1 MKRRCIECQSV
12 QLWIRGP
19 AVILTLVLTWISGC
33 SPADQQASVVSP
45 DGKLRAQIEWSEG
58 QLFYTLSLE
67 ERVLVERSELSI
79 LDDTPYRV
87 VDTRRD
93 SVRRNWKP
101 VWGHFSTIQDNFE
114 ELTVQLE
121 ARDLELSLICRVF
134 DDGVGFRFSFP
145 PQSPL
150 QGKTLYYRVEYNLD
164 ADYPLYHPRGP
175 IAPVGPFP
183 VSKFNPDDRGPSI
196 PALARLGKDL
206 PSALI
211 PAVVELDRDLY
222 LTMLESDLY
231 SAVQQAET
239 GTMELARGSRQPG
252 LLSTNP
258 ATVKGSEYST
268 PWRVF
273 LIGKQP
279 GDMILN
285 PVPLNLAAESKLE
298 DASWVKP
305 GKAMWDWMSREYE
318 TDGFTYGI
326 DTASYKRLI
335 DFGSRNN
342 IRYLLLDWYWY
353 TIKEGEFEVAPDVD
367 IEEVISYGRERGV
380 QLLLYWDEW
389 RGGTLP
395 MEQVF
400 RLYSDLGAAGV
411 KYGFKGND
419 AAFTAEA
426 ITRAAEHRLLIDFH
440 DKVTPMIGVHRTLP
454 NAITREYGHA
464 QQDAGR
470 VSSPGDFVQTALIN
484 MITGPV
490 DLNYGFYALNTD
502 PETSTRRAW
511 ILVVDSTVAAENAK
525 VLICFNGLVV
535 LPEPPEEFQKKIDF
549 FEFIARMPQ
558 EGWDET
564 RILKSEMT
572 RYLSMARRAGEE
584 WFVGSV
590 VDEEGEALELTLD
603 FLEPDREYNV
613 TYYEDA
619 RDSHYVRNKEAYR
632 VRTGMVEAG
641 DVVRARMAPGG
652 GHTMWIRPR

>member
-1 MKRRCIECQSV
+1 MKRQSIQV
-12 QLWIRGP
+12 WRLNQAL
-19 AVILTLVLTWISGC
+19 ILALLLAWFSGC
-33 SPADQQASVVSP
+33 SPANNQASVVSP
-45 DGKLRAQIEWSEG
+45 DGKLEARVEWSEG
-58 QLFYTLSLE
+58 RLFYALFLE
-67 ERVLVERSELSI
+67 EKILVERSAISI
-79 LDDTPYRV
+79 LDDAPYRV
-87 VDTRRD
+87 IGQRRD
-93 SVRRNWKP
+93 SVRRSWKP
-101 VWGHFSTIQDNFE
+101 VWGHFSSIQDYFN
-114 ELTVQLE
+114 ELIVELE
-121 ARDLELSLICRVF
+121 AEGLRLSLVCRVF

-145 PQSPL
+145 AQSPL
-150 QGKTLYYRVEYNLD
+150 QGKTVYYRIEYNLD

-175 IAPVGPFP
+175 VAPVGPLP
-183 VSKFNPDDRGPSI
+183 VSEFNPDDRGPSI
-196 PALARLGKDL
+196 PALARMG
-206 PSALI
+206 
-211 PAVVELDRDLY
+211 RDL
-222 LTMLESDLY
+222 TILESDLY

-239 GTMELARGSRQPG
+239 GTMELARGRRQPG
-252 LLSTNP
+252 LLSMNP
-258 ATVKGSEYST
+258 AKVRGTEYST

-273 LIGKQP
+273 LIGKQA

-298 DASWVKP
+298 DPSWIKP

-318 TDGFTYGI
+318 TDDGFTYGI
-326 DTASYKRLI
+326 DTASYERLI

-353 TIKEGEFEVAPDVD
+353 AIKEGKFEVAPDVD

-426 ITRAAEHRLLIDFH
+426 ITRAAEHKLLIGFH
-440 DKVTPMIGVHRTLP
+440 DKVTPMIGVHRTFP

-464 QQDAGR
+464 QQDSGR

-502 PETSTRRAW
+502 PETSTRKAW

-525 VLICFNGLVV
+525 VLICFNGLVI
-535 LPEPPEEFQKKIDF
+535 LPEPPEELQKKIDF

-564 RILKSEMT
+564 RILKSEMD
-572 RYLSMARRAGEE
+572 RYLSMARRAGKE

-590 VDEEGEALELTLD
+590 VDEEGETLELTLD
-603 FLEPDREYNV
+603 FLEPDRDYDV

-619 RDSHYVRNKEAYR
+619 EDSHFERNKEAYR
-632 VRTGMVEAG
+632 IRRGRVESG
-641 DVVRARMAPGG
+641 DIVRARMAPGG
-652 GHTMWIRPR
+652 GHSMWIRPR

>member
-1 MKRRCIECQSV
+1 MKRRWLNRQPI
-12 QLWIRGP
+12 QL
-19 AVILTLVLTWISGC
+19 ILTLLLAGFSFC
-33 SPADQQASVVSP
+33 SSAERRGAGSVASP
-45 DGKLRAQIEWSEG
+45 DGKLKANLEWSEG
-58 QLFYTLSLE
+58 RLFYALSLE
-67 ERVLVERSELSI
+67 TRVLVERSEISI
-79 LDDTPYRV
+79 LDDAAYRV
-87 VDTRRD
+87 VGTRRD
-93 SVRRNWKP
+93 SVRRTWKP
-101 VWGHFSTIQDNFE
+101 VWGHFSTIQDNFNE
-114 ELTVQLE
+114 FALELE
-121 ARDLELSLICRVF
+121 AGDLELSLVCRVF

-145 PQSPL
+145 EQSRLP
-150 QGKTLYYRVEYNLD
+150 GRTVRYRIEYNLD

-183 VSKFNPDDRGPSI
+183 VSEFNPDERGPSI

-211 PAVVELDRDLY
+211 PADVELGSNLY
-222 LTMLESDLY
+222 LAILESDLY

-239 GTMELARGSRQPG
+239 GTMELARGRRQPG

-258 ATVKGSEYST
+258 ATVKGTEYST

-298 DASWVKP
+298 DTSWIKP
-305 GKAMWDWMSREYE
+305 GKAMWDWMSRGYE

-326 DTASYKRLI
+326 DTASYQRLI

-353 TIKEGEFEVAPDVD
+353 LVREREFEVSPDVD
-367 IEEVISYGRERGV
+367 IEEIISYGRERGV

-389 RGGTLP
+389 RGGSLP

-411 KYGFKGND
+411 KYGFRGND
-419 AAFTAEA
+419 AAFTARA
-426 ITRAAEHRLLIDFH
+426 ITRAAEHRLLINFH
-440 DKVTPMIGVHRTLP
+440 DKPTTMIGVHRTLP
-454 NAITREYGHA
+454 NAITREYDHA

-470 VSSPGDFVQTALIN
+470 VSSPRDFVQTAIIN

-502 PETSTRRAW
+502 PEASSRKAW
-511 ILVVDSTVAAENAK
+511 ILVVDSTVAAENSK
-525 VLICFNGLVV
+525 VLICFNGLVI
-535 LPEPPEEFQKKIDF
+535 LPEPPEEFEKKIDL

-564 RILKSEMT
+564 RVLKSAMT

-590 VDEEGEALELTLD
+590 VDEKGETLELVLD
-603 FLEPDREYNV
+603 FLEPGREYDV

-619 RDSHYVRNKEAYR
+619 EDSHYTRNKEAYR
-632 VRTGMVEAG
+632 IRTGKAHRG

-652 GHTMWIRPR
+652 GHSMWIRPR

>member
-1 MKRRCIECQSV
+1 MNCPSIP
-12 QLWIRGP
+12 GP
-19 AVILTLVLTWISGC
+19 AVILVLLLACFPGC
-33 SPADQQASVVSP
+33 SPAGQQARVVSP
-45 DGKLRAQIEWSEG
+45 DGKLQVRIEWSDG
-58 QLFYTLSLE
+58 RLIYALSLG
-67 ERVLVERSELSI
+67 ERVLVEPSEISI
-79 LDDTPYRV
+79 LEDVPYRV

-93 SVRRNWKP
+93 SVRRSWKP
-101 VWGHFSTIQDNFE
+101 VWGHFSTIHDHFE
-114 ELTVQLE
+114 ELTVELE
-121 ARDLELSLICRVF
+121 AGDLQLSLICRVF

-145 PQSPL
+145 AQSPL
-150 QGKTLYYRVEYNLD
+150 QEKTVHYRIEYNLD
-164 ADYPLYHPRGP
+164 DDYPLYHPRGP

-183 VSKFNPDDRGPSI
+183 VSQFNPEDRGPSI

-206 PSALI
+206 PSPLI

-231 SAVQQAET
+231 SSVQQAET
-239 GTMELARGSRQPG
+239 GTMELARGRSQPG
-252 LLSTNP
+252 LLSINP
-258 ATVKGSEYST
+258 ARVKGTEYST

-285 PVPLNLAAESKLE
+285 PVPLNLAAELKLE

-318 TDGFTYGI
+318 TDNGFTYGI

-335 DFGSRNN
+335 DFGSGNN

-353 TIKEGEFEVAPDVD
+353 TIQDGEFAVAPAVD

-400 RLYSDLGAAGV
+400 RLYSNLGAAGL

-426 ITRAAEHRLLIDFH
+426 ITLAAKHKLLIDFH

-490 DLNYGFYALNTD
+490 DLNYGFYALNTHPD
-502 PETSTRRAW
+502 TSPRRAW

-564 RILKSEMT
+564 RILKSEMA

-590 VDEEGEALELTLD
+590 VDEEGETLELALD
-603 FLEPDREYNV
+603 FLEPDREYDV

-619 RDSHYVRNKEAYR
+619 EDSHFERNKEAYR
-632 VRTGMVEAG
+632 IRTGIVGSG
-641 DVVRARMAPGG
+641 DVVPARMAPGG
-652 GHTMWIRPR
+652 GHSMWIRPR

>member
-1 MKRRCIECQSV
+1 MNRQAT
-12 QLWIRGP
+12 QLSQVP
-19 AVILTLVLTWISGC
+19 AAILTLVCLAFPSC
-33 SPADQQASVVSP
+33 SSAQRPGGGSVSSP
-45 DGKLRAQIEWSEG
+45 DGKLKAEVKWSEG
-58 QLFYTLSLE
+58 GLFYALSLE
-67 ERVLVERSELSI
+67 GRVLVDRSAISI

-87 VDTRRD
+87 IDKKTD
-93 SVRRNWKP
+93 SVRRSWKP
-101 VWGHFSTIQDNFE
+101 ACGHFSTIDDHFE
-114 ELTVQLE
+114 ELTVELE
-121 ARDLELSLICRVF
+121 AGDLKLSLICRVF
-134 DDGVGFRFSFP
+134 DDGVSFRFSFP
-145 PQSPL
+145 EQSRL
-150 QGKTLYYRVEYNLD
+150 QGKRVHYSSEYNLD
-164 ADYPLYHPRGP
+164 ADYPLYHPAGP
-175 IAPVGPFP
+175 IAPVGPIP
-183 VSKFNPDDRGPSI
+183 VSEFNPDDRGPSI

-211 PAVVELDRDLY
+211 PAVVELDSDLY
-222 LTMLESDLY
+222 LAILESDLY
-231 SAVQQAET
+231 SAVRQAET
-239 GTMELARGSRQPG
+239 GTMELARGRRQPG
-252 LLSTNP
+252 LLSMHP
-258 ATVKGSEYST
+258 ATVKGTDYAT

-285 PVPLNLAAESKLE
+285 PVPLNLAAESKLD

-305 GKAMWDWMSREYE
+305 GKAMWDWMSRDYE
-318 TDGFTYGI
+318 ADGFTYGI
-326 DTASYKRLI
+326 DTASYERLI
-335 DFGSRNN
+335 DFGSSNN

-367 IEEVISYGRERGV
+367 IEQVISYGRERGV

-400 RLYSDLGAAGV
+400 RHYSDLGAAGV

-426 ITRAAEHRLLIDFH
+426 ITRAAEQRLLINFH
-440 DKVTPMIGVHRTLP
+440 DKPTPMIGVHRTLP

-490 DLNYGFYALNTD
+490 DFNYGFYALNTH
-502 PETSTRRAW
+502 PETSTRKAW

-525 VLICFNGLVV
+525 VLICFNGLVI

-572 RYLSMARRAGEE
+572 RYLGMARRAAEE

-590 VDEEGEALELTLD
+590 VDEEGETLELVLD
-603 FLEPDREYNV
+603 FLEPDREYELL
-613 TYYEDA
+613 TMKTHKTPTTCATRRLTGFA
-619 RDSHYVRNKEAYR
+619 RELCD
-632 VRTGMVEAG
+632 TGML
-641 DVVRARMAPGG
+641 
-652 GHTMWIRPR
+652 

>member
-1 MKRRCIECQSV
+1 MI
-12 QLWIRGP
+12 
-19 AVILTLVLTWISGC
+19 
-33 SPADQQASVVSP
+33 
-45 DGKLRAQIEWSEG
+45 
-58 QLFYTLSLE
+58 
-67 ERVLVERSELSI
+67 
-79 LDDTPYRV
+79 
-87 VDTRRD
+87 
-93 SVRRNWKP
+93 
-101 VWGHFSTIQDNFE
+101 
-114 ELTVQLE
+114 
-121 ARDLELSLICRVF
+121 
-134 DDGVGFRFSFP
+134 
-145 PQSPL
+145 
-150 QGKTLYYRVEYNLD
+150 EYNLD

-183 VSKFNPDDRGPSI
+183 VSEFNPDDRGPSI

-211 PAVVELDRDLY
+211 PAVVELGSDLY

-231 SAVQQAET
+231 SAVQQAQT
-239 GTMELARGSRQPG
+239 GTMELARGRRQPG
-252 LLSTNP
+252 LLSMNP
-258 ATVKGSEYST
+258 ATVKGTEYCT
-268 PWRVF
+268 PRRVF

-298 DASWVKP
+298 DVSWVKP

-367 IEEVISYGRERGV
+367 IEEVISYGREWGV

-426 ITRAAEHRLLIDFH
+426 ITRAAEHKLLIDFH

-454 NAITREYGHA
+454 NAITSEYGHA

-590 VDEEGEALELTLD
+590 VDEEGETLELALD
-603 FLEPDREYNV
+603 FLEPDREYEV

-619 RDSHYVRNKEAYR
+619 QDSHYLRNKEPYR
-632 VRTGMVEAG
+632 IRTGMVKNGE
-641 DVVRARMAPGG
+641 VVRARMAPGG
-652 GHTMWIRPR
+652 GHSMWIRPR

>member
-1 MKRRCIECQSV
+1 MKRRWFKRRSV
-12 QLWIRGP
+12 QLWSLSP
-19 AVILTLVLTWISGC
+19 VVILALLLAWLSGC

-45 DGKLRAQIEWSEG
+45 DGKLQARIEWREG
-58 QLFYTLSLE
+58 RLFYALALG
-67 ERVLVERSELSI
+67 ERVLVERSEISI
-79 LDDTPYRV
+79 LDDALYRV
-87 VDTRRD
+87 VDTCRD
-93 SVRRNWKP
+93 MVRRSWKP
-101 VWGHFSTIQDNFE
+101 VWGHFSTIQDHFN
-114 ELTVQLE
+114 ELT
-121 ARDLELSLICRVF
+121 LELEVEDLQLSLVCRVF

-145 PQSPL
+145 AQSPL
-150 QGKTLYYRVEYNLD
+150 QGKTVYYRIEYNLD
-164 ADYPLYHPRGP
+164 VDYPLYHPRGP

-183 VSKFNPDDRGPSI
+183 VSEFNPDDRGPSI
-196 PALARLGKDL
+196 PALARVGKDL
-206 PSALI
+206 PSSLI

-222 LTMLESDLY
+222 LAILESDLY
-231 SAVQQAET
+231 SAVQQAKT
-239 GTMELARGSRQPG
+239 GTMELFRGRHQPG
-252 LLSTNP
+252 LLSVNP
-258 ATVKGSEYST
+258 AQVRGTEYST
-268 PWRVF
+268 PWRVV
-273 LIGKQP
+273 LIGKQA

-298 DASWVKP
+298 DPSWIKP

-318 TDGFTYGI
+318 TEDGFTYGV

-353 TIKEGEFEVAPDVD
+353 TIEEGEFEVD

-380 QLLLYWDEW
+380 ELLLYWDEW

-426 ITRAAEHRLLIDFH
+426 ITRAAEHKLLIDFH

-484 MITGPV
+484 MITGPL
-490 DLNYGFYALNTD
+490 DLNYGFYALNTH
-502 PETSTRRAW
+502 PETSTRKAW
-511 ILVVDSTVAAENAK
+511 ILVVDSTLAAENAK

-535 LPEPPEEFQKKIDF
+535 LPEPPEEFKKKIDF

-590 VDEEGEALELTLD
+590 VDEEGETLELTLD
-603 FLEPDREYNV
+603 FLEQDREYDV

-619 RDSHYVRNKEAYR
+619 EDSHFERNTEAYR
-632 VRTGMVEAG
+632 IRRGRVESG
-641 DVVRARMAPGG
+641 DIVRARMAPGG
-652 GHTMWIRPR
+652 GHSMWIRPR

>member
-1 MKRRCIECQSV
+1 MKRRCTNRQSL
-12 QLWIRGP
+12 QLSSQVP
-19 AVILTLVLTWISGC
+19 AVILTLLLGGLSAC
-33 SPADQQASVVSP
+33 SPADQQANVVSP
-45 DGKLRAQIEWSEG
+45 DGKLRAGIEWGEG
-58 QLFYTLSLE
+58 RLFYALSLAD
-67 ERVLVERSELSI
+67 RVLVERSGISI
-79 LDDTPYRV
+79 LDDAHYRV

-93 SVRRNWKP
+93 SVRRSWKP
-101 VWGHFSTIQDNFE
+101 TWGHCSTIQDHFN
-114 ELTVQLE
+114 ELTLELE
-121 ARDLELSLICRVF
+121 AGNLVLSLVCRVF

-145 PQSPL
+145 QQSRL
-150 QGKTLYYRVEYNLD
+150 EGQTLRYLIEYNLD

-183 VSKFNPDDRGPSI
+183 VSEFNPDDRGPSI

-211 PAVVELDRDLY
+211 PAVVELGSDLY

-231 SAVQQAET
+231 SAVQQAQT
-239 GTMELARGSRQPG
+239 GTMELARGRRQPG
-252 LLSTNP
+252 LLSMNP
-258 ATVKGSEYST
+258 ATVKGTEYCT
-268 PWRVF
+268 PRRVF

-298 DASWVKP
+298 DVSWVKP

-342 IRYLLLDWYWY
+342 IRYLLLDC
-353 TIKEGEFEVAPDVD
+353 TGTPSRRGSSKSRPMSILKRSSPTVGSGACSCCSTGTSGE
-367 IEEVISYGRERGV
+367 
-380 QLLLYWDEW
+380 
-389 RGGTLP
+389 GGTLP

-426 ITRAAEHRLLIDFH
+426 ITRAAEHKLLIDFH

-584 WFVGSV
+584 WFVG
-590 VDEEGEALELTLD
+590 ALLTK
-603 FLEPDREYNV
+603 RE
-613 TYYEDA
+613 
-619 RDSHYVRNKEAYR
+619 RLWH
-632 VRTGMVEAG
+632 
-641 DVVRARMAPGG
+641 
-652 GHTMWIRPR
+652 